1 MSARIV
7 SMKMKRFPIWL
18 GRMLAVGIA
27 NVAVLAF
34 YSDGSGNWDFI
45 STARAAEQRVII
57 IDGDTVDIDGERIR
71 IANIDTPEI
80 GGAKCPAE
88 RQLGLQAKQRT
99 AELMQGR
106 PIRILRGDH
115 GRDVDR
121 YGRTLARIE
130 IGGKDLGEVL
140 IGEGL
145 ARKWAGKR
153 RPWC

>member
-1 MSARIV
+1 MMRLS
-7 SMKMKRFPIWL
+7 
-18 GRMLAVGIA
+18 LAALSFLLAASLAQAG
-27 NVAVLAF
+27 NYAV
-34 YSDGSGNWDFI
+34 
-45 STARAAEQRVII
+45 
-57 IDGDTVDIDGERIR
+57 DGDTVEIDGERIR

-80 GGAKCPAE
+80 GGAKCSTE

-99 AELMQGR
+99 AELMKGR
-106 PIRILRGDH
+106 PIRILRGDR
-115 GRDVDR
+115 GRDVDQ

-145 ARKWAGKR
+145 ARKWTGKR

>member
-1 MSARIV
+1 MRLSFLVLSLVMVATSAQARNY
-7 SMKMKRFPIWL
+7 
-18 GRMLAVGIA
+18 AV
-27 NVAVLAF
+27 
-34 YSDGSGNWDFI
+34 
-45 STARAAEQRVII
+45 
-57 IDGDTVDIDGERIR
+57 DGDTVDIDGERIR

-80 GGAKCPAE
+80 GGAKCSTE
-88 RQLGLQAKQRT
+88 RRLGLQAKQRT
-99 AELMQGR
+99 AELMQGK

-145 ARKWAGKR
+145 ARKWTGKR

>member
-1 MSARIV
+1 MRIAARI
-7 SMKMKRFPIWL
+7 SL
-18 GRMLAVGIA
+18 LALPLFIA
-27 NVAVLAF
+27 ASSASAGSYAV
-34 YSDGSGNWDFI
+34 
-45 STARAAEQRVII
+45 
-57 IDGDTVDIDGERIR
+57 DGDTVEIDGERIR

-80 GGAKCPAE
+80 GGAKCSTE

-99 AELMQGR
+99 AELMKGR

-115 GRDVDR
+115 GRDVDQ

-145 ARKWAGKR
+145 ARKWTGKR